1 MSIAKHKLA
10 DLRGNAGRTP
20 DVNVHLSYGFATSDQ
35 RGADLGNP
43 LFGVLSA
50 VLEAGS
56 IRHAAA
62 ALGLSYRH
70 VWGALKQ
77 WEETL
82 GEPLI
87 IWARGQ
93 RAKPTPF
100 AERLVWAERSEHAL
114 ENRLCPVLHKDSM
127 LNHGT

>member
-1 MSIAKHKLA
+1 MRLAKHKLA
-10 DLRGNAGRTP
+10 ELNGNTGRTSGA
-20 DVNVHLSYGFATSDQ
+20 DVHLSYSFATGDQ
-35 RGADLGNP
+35 SGADLGNP
-43 LFGVLSA
+43 LFDVLSA
-50 VLEAGS
+50 VLKAGS

-100 AERLVWAERSEHAL
+100 AERLVSR
-114 ENRLCPVLHKDSM
+114 
-127 LNHGT
+127 